1 MSKTF
6 YQNRQKNL
14 VSAFPRCFC
23 CSTSF
28 LPSPFVYNAL
38 RPKNKRS
45 SNPNIAPKH
54 ALKKSIFGSGNFQRL
69 WRWFTA
75 FFFVQNRGIGVC
87 PLVKSRWEALD
98 NQTDASKRFSVP
110 CLGLAIIP
118 LGGFYSLFSPPSK
131 WGNRSMAVAK
141 WGNCIKEPLTRK
153 NGAEMRISNQ
163 RFAFAPASFVPPPFL
178 LPPPPLLDH
187 RTPAQEPAPKTALI
201 PIRGG

>member
-1 MSKTF
+1 MSKTFYQKKHCFLVSAFPQFVCCMAFWGIVWRGTFKSFIKKDNKKSMSKTF

-118 LGGFYSLFSPPSK
+118 LGGFYSLFSPLQSGGIGAWPSQS
-131 WGNRSMAVAK
+131 G
-141 WGNCIKEPLTRK
+141 GI
-153 NGAEMRISNQ
+153 
-163 RFAFAPASFVPPPFL
+163 ASKS
-178 LPPPPLLDH
+178 
-187 RTPAQEPAPKTALI
+187 R
-201 PIRGG
+201 